1 MTQERTEALAERIA
15 AALRERR
22 RIGEERRL
30 REYQGRN
37 AERAI
42 ARYHRLRGE
51 PKEAGHGI
59 KELNAICE
67 AVISSNA
74 ADEAMKAHGVM
85 EVSEP
90 LSSPGLDL
98 AS

>member
-1 MTQERTEALAERIA
+1 MTHERTEALAERIA
-15 AALRERR
+15 ATLRERR
-22 RIGEERRL
+22 RIGDERRR
-30 REYQGRN
+30 REHEGCN

-51 PKEAGHGI
+51 PKEAGRRI
-59 KELNAICE
+59 KELNAVCE

-85 EVSEP
+85 
-90 LSSPGLDL
+90 
-98 AS
+98 